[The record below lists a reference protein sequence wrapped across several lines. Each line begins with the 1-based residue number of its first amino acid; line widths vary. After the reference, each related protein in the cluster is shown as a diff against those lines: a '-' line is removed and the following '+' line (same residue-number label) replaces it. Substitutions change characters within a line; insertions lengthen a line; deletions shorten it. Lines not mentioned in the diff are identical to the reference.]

1 MSISTEYSMS
11 SASEMAF
18 PGEEQS
24 TSKMDFMLPSADDT
38 KTLMSRKQK
47 MRLEDGA
54 FSDSSQQTT
63 EEDDYS
69 NEMQNPGCRRGL
81 TSLMKGVSK
90 NGHVKQPSGLD
101 RSSAFPVMKGAER
114 VVDGVVNPK
123 KRRSVSKG
131 RAAPKNDF
139 TSSSQ
144 SQDTDESSDRRKKR
158 ETSEEKYTKKR
169 TPSKTSGGSD
179 RSTRNKRKCADLE
192 NMSNAKTKD
201 QAAENTRKT
210 RRVGGEGFDGGEKT
224 NKCSN
229 QAPRKKPCRPVLV
242 EKNVSTPLVHT
253 GRTYVECRKS
263 GAKGKVGTNVR
274 NCRKSQESK
283 PPVGNDQDEDKLNG
297 ERRQGEDPS
306 DHGQKSSED
315 EGEHNLF

>member
-1 MSISTEYSMS
+1 MS

-18 PGEEQS
+18 PEEEQS
-24 TSKMDFMLPSADDT
+24 TSKMDYMFPSAYDT

-54 FSDSSQQTT
+54 FSDSSQLTT

-69 NEMQNPGCRRGL
+69 NEKQILGCRRGL
-81 TSLMKGVSK
+81 TSLMKDVSK

-114 VVDGVVNPK
+114 VVDGVVNPE
-123 KRRSVSKG
+123 KRRSVSKK

-144 SQDTDESSDRRKKR
+144 DTDESSDRRKER
-158 ETSEEKYTKKR
+158 ETSGGKYIKKR
-169 TPSKTSGGSD
+169 TPSKASGGSD

-192 NMSNAKTKD
+192 NLSNAKTKD
-201 QAAENTRKT
+201 QDAQNTRKT

-224 NKCSN
+224 NKYSN
-229 QAPRKKPCRPVLV
+229 QPPLKKPCRPVLA

-274 NCRKSQESK
+274 NCRKFTEKQT
-283 PPVGNDQDEDKLNG
+283 
-297 ERRQGEDPS
+297 
-306 DHGQKSSED
+306 SSWE
-315 EGEHNLF
+315 